1 MAVNVENYG
10 SQIGG
15 EDPNAT
21 ANSDWM
27 AKFTSMIGTAFK
39 DALKQHGNAAIAQ
52 GLKKTS
58 KSEKSSTNTS
68 NAIISEGFNENISEA
83 TKKYDS
89 LTSSLD
95 RLINN
100 LSSGKQNLI
109 EFNEIGNKLEVIASH
124 FGLLTEASSE
134 TIKNF
139 KETGVV
145 TKELTSLMET
155 FVQRTSTASEE
166 SSKLLSKNLEKS
178 RKGTKEYLGELISR
192 ATATVGTL
200 TAIFYPLISAGLEQ
214 QKQINELSRMTDDLL
229 ASNKN
234 QEVFLKTT
242 RDLSIA
248 YGEDLKDVRGLFAD
262 VASDLGLSYK
272 QITKGSKESYE
283 TVNEELKTY
292 LDQALILKKTTD
304 LEDKTLRGLYKTV
317 KLVGINSKDAGG
329 LVKVFTNSLAE
340 LRATNKFTKADV
352 EEIAESIQD
361 IVTNWG
367 FSNSWGKDQIAAMTT
382 QAKNLM
388 LGMTEVGGEGGK
400 EIGKS
405 ILKGLSTTE
414 GMVGLMDMLRM
425 NPQDMATAV
434 AKQDLSPVLKALGT
448 QTDKVNAAFDEIDKD
463 TNMTDF
469 GKLRQKE
476 SIIEAMFPGIKQKD
490 AMEWLGRIKRLG
502 GSLKAEEFFNL
513 TKISPEANKKMLE
526 MQDNLAGIMARLSG
540 LYNKFMEVF
549 GGPIVNLITP
559 IVSVFA
565 TLATAILDV
574 VNLLPEFVKGILG
587 IGAGT
592 VAAIGLG
599 TAITNL
605 LGFTSGATTGF
616 MAMGNVLTKVGTIA
630 SSITAL
636 VAGAAWPVILI
647 AGFLATLYALYKLFK
662 APINVEVGESGEM
675 TTTQLPG
682 KAMSPDD
689 VSKMKGGGIDLG
701 IGAWLGKLLKGE
713 LDIGP
718 TMERAGSLYNKPL
731 VESYPQTWHTR
742 NEDGTWTKRIPESL
756 TKTGGASDKKLRDY
770 IVEVWKKISDF
781 TVEPNDVNPIK
792 SMWTTV
798 TDWIYESVSTMW
810 ENLKKNMPNWA
821 KKALGIE
828 LEAATIPQK
837 EDIGTNLDHL
847 AKQKMK
853 EESNDLS
860 TYTGKTTLD
869 SIKEFF
875 TNPLKYLD
883 DNKNFTYK
891 SGENLGN
898 GLSYFNAFTQPSRL
912 ADPNSGVI
920 SPITG
925 LSTPPPNYSAG
936 IAPTVAV
943 LSTMPEDV
951 KELVKWLIII
961 ANNTKEDTSK
971 QSYNQYGYMPPTID
985 QRESMTRGQQPIV
998 QGSQ

>member
-1 MAVNVENYG
+1 MADFGLRNFTGVNV
-10 SQIGG
+10 G
-15 EDPNAT
+15 EETEDTTAT
-21 ANSDWM
+21 GNMFTKM
-27 AKFTSMIGTAFK
+27 AAMFVDAFK
-39 DALKQHGNAAIAQ
+39 DALKQQGNAAIAQ

-89 LTSSLD
+89 LTNSLD

-166 SSKLLSKNLEKS
+166 SSKLLAKNLEKS
-178 RKGTKEYLGELISR
+178 KRGTKEYLGELISR

-234 QEVFLKTT
+234 QGVFLKTT

-340 LRATNKFTKADV
+340 LRATNKFTKTDI
-352 EEIAESIQD
+352 EEVAESIQD
-361 IVTNWG
+361 IITNWG

-382 QAKNLM
+382 QTKNLM

-448 QTDKVNAAFDEIDKD
+448 QTDKVNAAFDEIDKSD
-463 TNMTDF
+463 MTDF

-476 SIIEAMFPGIKQKD
+476 NLIEAMFPGIKQKD

-526 MQDNLAGIMARLSG
+526 MQDNLAGVMARLSG

-616 MAMGNVLTKVGTIA
+616 MAMGSVLTKVGTIA
-630 SSITAL
+630 SLLTTL

-682 KAMSPDD
+682 KAMSPED
-689 VSKMKGGGIDLG
+689 VSKMRGGGIDLG
-701 IGAWLGKLLKGE
+701 IGVWLGKLLKGE

-731 VESYPQTWHTR
+731 VDSYPKTWHTR
-742 NEDGTWTKRIPESL
+742 NEDGTWTKQIPESL
-756 TKTGGASDKKLRDY
+756 TKVGGASDKKLRDY

-828 LEAATIPQK
+828 LEAATVPQK
-837 EDIGTNLDHL
+837 EDINTNINDL
-847 AKQKMK
+847 AERKRK
-853 EESNDLS
+853 EASNDFS
-860 TYTGKTTLD
+860 TLTGNTTLD
-869 SIKEFF
+869 SIKNFF
-875 TNPLKYLD
+875 TNPLKFLD

-898 GLSYFNAFTQPSRL
+898 FQSYFGAFTQPSLL
-912 ADPNSGVI
+912 ADTSSGII
-920 SPITG
+920 SPLPG
-925 LSTPPPNYSAG
+925 LSTPSPDYKTGTPIVSVVSN
-936 IAPTVAV
+936 
-943 LSTMPEDV
+943 LPEDV
-951 KELVKWLIII
+951 KELAKYLAII
-961 ANNTKEDTSK
+961 AKNTEKDTSK
-971 QSYNQYGYMPPTID
+971 QSYNQYNTIPTTVD
-985 QRESMTRGQQPIV
+985 LREGENRRTNPIV